1 MYKNTARAA
10 AAAAITFLMVV
21 AAGCEKKAEPGAEI
35 NARAQALYAD
45 GDYDAAV
52 RLYDEL
58 LVDYPAWAAENKV
71 AEARKQAQAK
81 VLFNTARKAARS
93 GRYEEAGDALN
104 EALALAPDD
113 VEVNYGIGW
122 VYVELALQYQTKA
135 QMTRGPSRVDFALLA
150 DAHADLARER
160 FERTVKLGPKH
171 WAGYRGMA
179 VYHMYRGEN
188 EKVLEALAK
197 AEKYSEKAEDRIAV
211 TRLRFRAY
219 IADKKFDKAKETL
232 DALVEKYP
240 ASGEAYFALGEYYLL
255 TDKPDLDEAV
265 KAFEVGLT
273 KDFEDEGTRNQ
284 MYVMLSR
291 LRMRNGDYDGA
302 LAAIKSALATDPFN
316 GVFTDEYAVAW
327 GAKKLSE
334 KRKKE

>member
-1 MYKNTARAA
+1 VYKNTTRAA
-10 AAAAITFLMVV
+10 VAAAVAFFILV
-21 AAGCEKKAEPGAEI
+21 AAGCEKKTEPGADL
-35 NARAQALYAD
+35 NARARALYAD
-45 GDYDAAV
+45 GDYDGAV
-52 RLYDEL
+52 RLYDVL
-58 LVDYPAWAAENKV
+58 LVEYPAWAAENKV
-71 AEARKQAQAK
+71 AEARKRARAK
-81 VLFNTARKAARS
+81 DLFYVARKAARS

-135 QMTRGPSRVDFALLA
+135 QMTSGPSRVDFALLS

-160 FERTVKLGPKH
+160 FERSIELGPKH

-188 EKVLEALAK
+188 DEALEALAK
-197 AEKYSEKAEDRIAV
+197 AEKYSEKAEDKIAV
-211 TRLRFRAY
+211 ARLRIRAY
-219 IADKKFDKAKETL
+219 VAQKNFDKAKETL

-240 ASGEAYFALGEYYLL
+240 ANGEAYFALGEYYLL
-255 TDKPDLDEAV
+255 ADKPDPDEAI

-291 LRMRNGDYDGA
+291 LRMRNGDFDGA